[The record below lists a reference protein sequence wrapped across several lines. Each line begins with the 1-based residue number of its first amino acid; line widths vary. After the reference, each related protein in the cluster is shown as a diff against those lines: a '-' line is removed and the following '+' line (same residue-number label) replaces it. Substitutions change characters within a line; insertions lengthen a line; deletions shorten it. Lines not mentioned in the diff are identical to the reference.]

1 MTPDLTGPRIIR
13 RARLLVKLAGLS
25 LGLVIGAGFGVAG
38 ITVLAAGSASAAN
51 APVSARQAEL
61 PLTASTPDNGRRS
74 FGVQPAGAKKP
85 DPRPN
90 FTYQNVKPGQR
101 ISDHVA
107 FVNISDKPV
116 TLTVYPADGFNTSAG
131 AFDLLR
137 QSARST
143 DIGRWVS
150 MKRTTATVPA
160 RSALITPIVITIPR
174 NAEPG
179 DHAGGIVASLK
190 TLAKDSKGDTVTV
203 DQRVGTRVY
212 IRVAGKLTPKIDLAR
227 RGATYLPPG
236 NPFGRGDADVTYTIR
251 NTGNVRLIGT
261 QVIRVSDVL
270 GSSTQAL
277 KVPEMPELLPGE
289 SFTFTTRVHKVLP
302 ALLLTAHVTIDPRS
316 VAGNVD
322 PALEQAN
329 ASTRFWAFYWPV
341 LLLLLLVAGEFG
353 RRWWVRRKRAAG
365 SGGGL
370 RFTSD
375 PSPTPDAGP
384 KDHAMATRTASRIAR
399 IGLAGVVAVAWMGAL
414 ALVAGPAQAASGSGG
429 LTFIPAKGM
438 DISPMYVV
446 TPGPCP
452 AQATNLVGRIFGKGF
467 PKAGV
472 VVIPNSDAAVRHD
485 VGFGVPLQDTIQSF
499 AQQAGI
505 KLTGKYRIAV
515 QCTNELGTKVFA
527 EFSGTV
533 DFSSATHFTGPAP
546 KTPPAEGVPVGFLAQ
561 VFPEFK
567 QGSGPTPGPAA
578 PGKSA
583 GKAAKASGAAQ
594 SGGATAPADD
604 AQSTSSITSSAMP
617 FVIIILIAGAVGA
630 IGFVAT
636 SKRGGGPRSGA
647 TAGPPVAVEWP
658 DDDEKPLVSAAAK
671 IPAQSSTE
679 SSSTEGKEEDK

>member
-1 MTPDLTGPRIIR
+1 MTPDLTGPRNHRQAR
-13 RARLLVKLAGLS
+13 RLVKLTGFSIGLA
-25 LGLVIGAGFGVAG
+25 LGVSVGVA
-38 ITVLAAGSASAAN
+38 VLTAGSAVAA
-51 APVSARQAEL
+51 
-61 PLTASTPDNGRRS
+61 TADNGQRS

-90 FTYQNVKPGQR
+90 FSYQNVKPGQR
-101 ISDHVA
+101 LTDHVA

-116 TLTVYPADGFNTSAG
+116 TLTVYPADGYNTSAG
-131 AFDLLR
+131 AFDLLK
-137 QSARST
+137 QHARST
-143 DIGRWVS
+143 DVGRWVA
-150 MKRTTATVPA
+150 MRRTTATVPA

-203 DQRVGTRVY
+203 DQRVGTRMY

-227 RGATYLPPG
+227 KSATYLPPG

-261 QVIRVSDVL
+261 QVIRVSDVF
-270 GSSTQAL
+270 GSSKQAL

-341 LLLLLLVAGEFG
+341 LLLLLLVIGEFG
-353 RRWWVRRKRAAG
+353 RRWWMRRRRARIAGPAGSLAPGGRAAAV
-365 SGGGL
+365 
-370 RFTSD
+370 T
-375 PSPTPDAGP
+375 
-384 KDHAMATRTASRIAR
+384 
-399 IGLAGVVAVAWMGAL
+399 VAAMGAL
-414 ALVAGPAQAASGSGG
+414 MIAVGPAQAASGSAG

-515 QCTNELGTKVFA
+515 QCTNELGTKVFT
-527 EFSGTV
+527 EFSGSV
-533 DFSSATHFTGPAP
+533 DFSDHTHFTGPAP

-567 QGSGPTPGPAA
+567 QGSGPTAGPAVA
-578 PGKSA
+578 GKSA
-583 GKAAKASGAAQ
+583 AKGAKASGAAA
-594 SGGATAPADD
+594 SGDATASADD
-604 AQSTSSITSSAMP
+604 AQSTSSITSSVMP
-617 FVIIILIAGAVGA
+617 FVIIILLAGAVGA

-647 TAGPPVAVEWP
+647 AAGPPVAVEWP
-658 DDDEKPLVSAAAK
+658 DDDEKPLVSAAVK
-671 IPAQSSTE
+671 IPAQFSTE
-679 SSSTEGKEEDK
+679 SGSTEGKEEGK